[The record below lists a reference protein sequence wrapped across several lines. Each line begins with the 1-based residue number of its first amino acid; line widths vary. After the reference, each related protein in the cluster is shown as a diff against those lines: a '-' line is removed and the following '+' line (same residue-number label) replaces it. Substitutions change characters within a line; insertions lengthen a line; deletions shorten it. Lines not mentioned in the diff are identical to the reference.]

1 MTAMNINGS
10 TEFSFSRKEFLI
22 FVARII
28 IAAGLLVYL
37 IIKYGSFNFQEVFS
51 NLNYYIFSVAAILS
65 LLNIYLQFLKWK
77 LLCNVCLDEND
88 NKSIFHSLFFGFA
101 AGSFTPARLGEY
113 FGRGLAFKNSTLSSV
128 AITVMIDK
136 LFNLFFIF
144 LFGSMSMIFFID
156 FSFHLEKF
164 ISLSLFIILFL
175 LFVFIGI
182 LLVNENLWKNVFH
195 KTFSKIVI
203 IQKMVNQLRILKNL
217 ERKDLLK
224 LSFFSFMFY
233 SCFII
238 QYGLLVSSFTNSMN
252 FFYHLWAG
260 TLTIFVK
267 TIIPAITFGE
277 LGVREA
283 ASMYFVS
290 EFGFNEQAGFNA
302 AFLLFVI
309 NILIPSLIGLFLLF
323 RRKR

>member
-1 MTAMNINGS
+1 MKTMNING
-10 TEFSFSRKEFLI
+10 TTNLSFSRKELLI
-22 FVARII
+22 FWARII
-28 IAAGLLVYL
+28 IAAGLLIYL
-37 IIKYGSFNFQEVFS
+37 IIKYGSFNFREVFG
-51 NLNYYIFSVAAILS
+51 NLNYYVFSFAAMLS

-77 LLCNVCLDEND
+77 LLCNVCLNEND
-88 NKSIFHSLFFGFA
+88 KKSIISSLFYGFA

-113 FGRGLAFKNSTLSSV
+113 FGRGLAFKNSSISAV

-144 LFGSMSMIFFID
+144 LFGSISMIFFID
-156 FSFHLEKF
+156 FSLHLEKF
-164 ISLSLFIILFL
+164 VSVSLFLILLL

-182 LLVNENLWKNVFH
+182 LLVNEHLWKNVFY
-195 KTFSKIVI
+195 KTLNKIAI
-203 IQKMVNQLRILKNL
+203 IQKLADQLRILKNL
-217 ERKDLLK
+217 ERKVLLK

-233 SCFII
+233 ICFII

-252 FFYHLWAG
+252 FIYHLWAG

-267 TIIPAITFGE
+267 TIVPAITFGE

-290 EFGFNEQAGFNA
+290 EFGFNEQIGFNA

-323 RRKR
+323 RRRK